1 MGSNITGMSAVF
13 GSTGT
18 LTVMATAA
26 QAGVAVYGTGG
37 AAATTLEITTGG
49 SVTLNSGDKNLTL
62 QRAAAD
68 TTMLPFNTTIK
79 VLGGGG
85 DDTLNANTGL
95 LHAGEIVAPG
105 GGTNTLVLEGTGF
118 FDLRQPTTLS
128 NIQTVDVEGATPTQ
142 GHFIWLR
149 NGLDLTL
156 NMIDAAPAEIFG
168 AVNNDIINLGSGAA
182 TVYVGSAGETV
193 RRKRPGHHRRYHG
206 DDRGDA
212 EGRFGQDRAGPARRR
227 GGSDGHNITAI
238 PAVFLDNSAS
248 WNVTANA
255 GKGLVF
261 FAGTGT
267 DVITAGDGSQGV
279 FGSTGTLTVKAAA
292 ANAGV
297 AVYGVTGST
306 TTTLE
311 ITSGGTV
318 TLNGGDKN
326 LTMKLDAATHLG
338 LDALGF
344 ITAIGAAA
352 GGDTL
357 TAGGA
362 GRTRRWRA
370 PAGTTRW

>member
-1 MGSNITGMSAVF
+1 
-13 GSTGT
+13 
-18 LTVMATAA
+18 
-26 QAGVAVYGTGG
+26 
-37 AAATTLEITTGG
+37 
-49 SVTLNSGDKNLTL
+49 
-62 QRAAAD
+62 
-68 TTMLPFNTTIK
+68 
-79 VLGGGG
+79 
-85 DDTLNANTGL
+85 
-95 LHAGEIVAPG
+95 
-105 GGTNTLVLEGTGF
+105 
-118 FDLRQPTTLS
+118 
-128 NIQTVDVEGATPTQ
+128 
-142 GHFIWLR
+142 
-149 NGLDLTL
+149 
-156 NMIDAAPAEIFG
+156 
-168 AVNNDIINLGSGAA
+168 
-182 TVYVGSAGETV
+182 
-193 RRKRPGHHRRYHG
+193 
-206 DDRGDA
+206 
-212 EGRFGQDRAGPARRR
+212 
-227 GGSDGHNITAI
+227 
-238 PAVFLDNSAS
+238 
-248 WNVTANA
+248 
-255 GKGLVF
+255 VF

-326 LTMKLDAATHLG
+326 LTVKLDAATHLG